1 MTFVGGTTNVCG
13 IIGYIG
19 ERTAVPI
26 LIRGLQRLEYRGYDS
41 AGIAVVEDGGLVRVR
56 GKGKV
61 ASLAAQVENSHIT
74 STIGMGHTRWATHG
88 EPSEGNSHPHVSHNG
103 SVMVVH
109 NGIIENYYALREQL
123 RPLGYTFSS
132 ETDTEI
138 VAHLIEEEY
147 DGDFPQAVK
156 RALLKVQGTYGLVV
170 MHADHP
176 NELVAARRGSPMVI
190 GIGEDETLV
199 ASDVSAFLKL
209 TDKVVYLEDND
220 VVQVSRHGFV
230 FDTLKD
236 EQVERHTE
244 QIEWEADAVEL
255 NDFPH
260 FMLKEIFEQPET
272 TMNAIRG
279 RLVDSEGIS
288 HLGGLDAVIDQL
300 KDAHHLVIISCGTS
314 YYAGLYGRYVFEK
327 LTDLVVDVEV
337 ASELRYRNSNIR
349 PGTVVLA
356 ISQSGETADT
366 IAAMREAE
374 RRGALLL
381 GLVNVVGSTI
391 SRITEAGVYNHA
403 GPEIGVASTKIFTS
417 QCCILAMIAL
427 LLGRF
432 KHLSVTD
439 GMEIVAGLEKLPSQ
453 IQTVL
458 DQADRIREVA
468 ESYARYN
475 NMLFIGRKYNF
486 PIALEGALK
495 LKEISYVHAE
505 GCAAGEMKHGFIAMI
520 DEEFPTVCLATRD
533 TTYEKMVSNMQE
545 IKSRK
550 GPLLAIVTEGD
561 AEVSTLADDAI
572 FTPPNID
579 FLQPIPAAV
588 ALQLF
593 AYYFAVARGCEIDQ
607 PRNLAKSV
615 TVE

>member
-1 MTFVGGTTNVCG
+1 VCG

-41 AGIAVVEDGGLVRVR
+41 AGIAIIEDGALHRVR

-61 ASLAAQVENSHIT
+61 AGLAHQVEHSQFT
-74 STIGMGHTRWATHG
+74 GTIGMGHTRWATHG
-88 EPSEGNSHPHVSHNG
+88 EPSESNAHPHVSQNG
-103 SVMVVH
+103 AIMVVH

-123 RPLGYTFSS
+123 RPRGYHLTS

-138 VAHLIEEEY
+138 VAHLIESEY
-147 DGDFPQAVK
+147 QGDLVQAVK
-156 RALLKVQGTYGLVV
+156 NALRQVQGTYGLVV
-170 MHADHP
+170 MHAEHP

-190 GIGEDETLV
+190 GIGEGETLI
-199 ASDVSAFLKL
+199 ASDVSAFLRL
-209 TDKVVYLEDND
+209 TDKVIYLEDND
-220 VVQVSRHGFV
+220 VVQVKRHGFAI
-230 FDTLKD
+230 DTLED
-236 EQVERHTE
+236 EQVERHTQ

-255 NDFPH
+255 HDFPH

-272 TMNAIRG
+272 TRNAIRG

-288 HLGGLDAVIDQL
+288 HLGGLDAVIDRL
-300 KDAHHLVIISCGTS
+300 KEAHHLVIISCGTS

-327 LTDLVVDVEV
+327 LTDLVVDVEI

-417 QCCILAMIAL
+417 QCCILTMIAL

-439 GMEIVAGLEKLPSQ
+439 GMEIVAGLQLLPKQ
-453 IQTVL
+453 IQSVL
-458 DQADRIREVA
+458 DQSDHIQSIAA
-468 ESYARYN
+468 SYAKYDN
-475 NMLFIGRKYNF
+475 FLFIGRKYNF

-520 DEEFPTVCLATRD
+520 DDAFPTVCLATRD
-533 TTYEKMVSNMQE
+533 TTYEKMISNMQE
-545 IKSRK
+545 IKSRR
-550 GPLLAIVTEGD
+550 GPLVAIVTEGD
-561 AEVSTLADDAI
+561 TEVAALADDVI
-572 FTPPNID
+572 YTPPNID

>member
-1 MTFVGGTTNVCG
+1 
-13 IIGYIG
+13 
-19 ERTAVPI
+19 RTAVPI

-41 AGIAVVEDGGLVRVR
+41 AGIAIIEDGALHRVR

-61 ASLAAQVENSHIT
+61 ASLARQVEQSQFT
-74 STIGMGHTRWATHG
+74 GTIGMGHTRWATHG
-88 EPSEGNSHPHVSHNG
+88 EPSESNAHPHVSQNG
-103 SVMVVH
+103 AIMVVH

-123 RPLGYTFSS
+123 RPRGYRLTS
-132 ETDTEI
+132 ETDTEV
-138 VAHLIEEEY
+138 VAHLIEAEY
-147 DGDFPQAVK
+147 QGDLVQAVK
-156 RALLKVQGTYGLVV
+156 NALRQVQGTYGLVV
-170 MHADHP
+170 MHAKHP

-190 GIGEDETLV
+190 GIGEGETLI

-220 VVQVSRHGFV
+220 VVQVKRHGFAI
-230 FDTLKD
+230 DTLED
-236 EQVERHTE
+236 EQVERHT
-244 QIEWEADAVEL
+244 QKIEWEADAVEL
-255 NDFPH
+255 HDFPH

-272 TMNAIRG
+272 TKNAIRG
-279 RLVDSEGIS
+279 RLVDSEGIA
-288 HLGGLDAVIDQL
+288 HLGGLDAVIDRL
-300 KDAHHLVIISCGTS
+300 KEAHHLVIISCGTS

-327 LTDLVVDVEV
+327 LTDLVVDVEI

-417 QCCILAMIAL
+417 QCCILTMIAL

-439 GMEIVAGLEKLPSQ
+439 GMEIVAGLQLLPKQ
-453 IQTVL
+453 IQSIL
-458 DQADRIREVA
+458 DQADRIESIAV
-468 ESYARYN
+468 SYAKYDN
-475 NMLFIGRKYNF
+475 FLFIGRKYNF

-520 DEEFPTVCLATRD
+520 DDAFPTVCLATRD
-533 TTYEKMVSNMQE
+533 TTYEKMISNMQE
-545 IKSRK
+545 IKSRR
-550 GPLLAIVTEGD
+550 GPLVAIVTEGD
-561 AEVSTLADDAI
+561 TEVAALADDVI
-572 FTPPNID
+572 YTPPNID
-579 FLQPIPAAV
+579 FLQPIPAVV

>member
-1 MTFVGGTTNVCG
+1 MGGKTNVCG

-19 ERTAVPI
+19 ERTAAPI

-41 AGIAVVEDGGLVRVR
+41 AGIAIIEDGALHRVR

-61 ASLAAQVENSHIT
+61 ASLAHQVEQSQFT
-74 STIGMGHTRWATHG
+74 GTIGMGHTRWATHG
-88 EPSEGNSHPHVSHNG
+88 EPSESNAHPHVSQNG
-103 SVMVVH
+103 AIMVVH

-123 RPLGYTFSS
+123 RPRGYHLTS

-138 VAHLIEEEY
+138 VAHLIEAEY
-147 DGDFPQAVK
+147 QGDLVQAVK
-156 RALLKVQGTYGLVV
+156 NALRQVQGTYGLVV
-170 MHADHP
+170 MHAEHP

-190 GIGEDETLV
+190 GIGEGETLI
-199 ASDVSAFLKL
+199 ASDVSAFLRL

-220 VVQVSRHGFV
+220 VVQVKRHGFAI
-230 FDTLKD
+230 DTLED
-236 EQVERHTE
+236 EQVERHT
-244 QIEWEADAVEL
+244 QRIEWEADAIEL
-255 NDFPH
+255 HDFPH

-272 TMNAIRG
+272 TKNAIRG
-279 RLVDSEGIS
+279 RLVDSEGIA
-288 HLGGLDAVIDQL
+288 HLGGLDAVIDRL
-300 KDAHHLVIISCGTS
+300 KEAHHLVIISCGTS

-327 LTDLVVDVEV
+327 LTDLVVDVEI

-417 QCCILAMIAL
+417 QCCILTMIAL

-439 GMEIVAGLEKLPSQ
+439 GMEIVAGLQLLPRQ
-453 IQTVL
+453 IQSVL
-458 DQADRIREVA
+458 DQADRIQSIA
-468 ESYARYN
+468 ASYAKYDN
-475 NMLFIGRKYNF
+475 FLFIGRKYNF

-520 DEEFPTVCLATRD
+520 DDAFPTVCLATRD
-533 TTYEKMVSNMQE
+533 TTYEKMISNMQE
-545 IKSRK
+545 IKSRR
-550 GPLLAIVTEGD
+550 GPLVAIVTEGD
-561 AEVSTLADDAI
+561 TEVAALADDAI
-572 FTPPNID
+572 YTPPNID
-579 FLQPIPAAV
+579 FLQPIPAVV

-593 AYYFAVARGCEIDQ
+593 AYYVAVARGCEIDQ

>member
-1 MTFVGGTTNVCG
+1 VCG

-41 AGIAVVEDGGLVRVR
+41 AGIAIIEDGALHRVR

-61 ASLAAQVENSHIT
+61 ANLAHQMEHSQFT
-74 STIGMGHTRWATHG
+74 GTIGMGHTRWATHG
-88 EPSEGNSHPHVSHNG
+88 EPSESNAHPHVSQNG
-103 SVMVVH
+103 AIMVVH

-123 RPLGYTFSS
+123 RPRGYHLTS

-138 VAHLIEEEY
+138 VAHLIEAEY
-147 DGDFPQAVK
+147 QGDLVQAVK
-156 RALLKVQGTYGLVV
+156 NALRQVQGTYGLVV
-170 MHADHP
+170 MHAEYP

-190 GIGEDETLV
+190 GIGEGEMLV

-220 VVQVSRHGFV
+220 VVQVKRHGFAI
-230 FDTLKD
+230 DTLED
-236 EQVERHTE
+236 EQVERRTQ

-255 NDFPH
+255 HDFPH

-272 TMNAIRG
+272 TRNAIRG
-279 RLVDSEGIS
+279 RLVGSEGIA
-288 HLGGLDAVIDQL
+288 HLGGLDVVIDRL
-300 KDAHHLVIISCGTS
+300 KEAHHLVIISCGTS

-327 LTDLVVDVEV
+327 LTDLVVDVEI

-417 QCCILAMIAL
+417 QCCILTMIAL

-439 GMEIVAGLEKLPSQ
+439 GMEIVAGLQLLPGQ
-453 IQTVL
+453 IQAIL
-458 DQADRIREVA
+458 DQADRIQSIA
-468 ESYARYN
+468 TSYAEYSN
-475 NMLFIGRKYNF
+475 FLFIGRKYNF

-520 DEEFPTVCLATRD
+520 DDAFPTVCLATRD
-533 TTYEKMVSNMQE
+533 TTYEKMISNMQE
-545 IKSRK
+545 IKSRR
-550 GPLLAIVTEGD
+550 GPLVAIVTEGD
-561 AEVSTLADDAI
+561 REVAALADDVI
-572 FTPPNID
+572 YTPPNID
-579 FLQPIPAAV
+579 FLQPIPAVV